1 MAKETVRCAQSS
13 IVGSVTCSS
22 VEKSQR
28 VVNAGRSGPIEGV
41 FGKRVV
47 FSREGNSPTDLP
59 FLSYTTDL
67 PSPLCTGFLRS
78 P

>member
-22 VEKSQR
+22 VEKSPR

-41 FGKRVV
+41 FGKGVAAGSV
-47 FSREGNSPTDLP
+47 
-59 FLSYTTDL
+59 
-67 PSPLCTGFLRS
+67 LRN
-78 P
+78 PGG